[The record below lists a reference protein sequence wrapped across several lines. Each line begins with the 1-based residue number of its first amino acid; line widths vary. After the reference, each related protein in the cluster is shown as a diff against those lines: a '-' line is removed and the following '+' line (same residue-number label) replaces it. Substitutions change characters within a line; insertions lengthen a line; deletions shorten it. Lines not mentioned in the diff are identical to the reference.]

1 MDGFLARSQA
11 ARRQLLERASDELGL
26 SAGAVEKD
34 FWVCRV
40 LRATFALPVG
50 PHLAFKG
57 GTALSKCYHLI
68 ERFSEDIDLVIE
80 RDFLGFGGEGAPERA
95 GSGRERERRVEKL
108 AGASRRYVGET
119 LLPDLERE
127 LLLLSGSGHIV
138 RPRLDPDAE
147 DGQAILVEYESV
159 VSGSDYVRPVVKLEL
174 GARSEVEPNEERV
187 VEPYLVGV
195 TDHGLQDFRTPVRV
209 VAAERTFWDKV
220 ALLHEESHR
229 EGGPRTRLARHYYD
243 VWRMD
248 QGGVADRAL
257 ATDGLFERVVEHRKT
272 YFRLRREAQ
281 DSLRRGS
288 VRLVPTASSM
298 AAWRSDFEAMRDS
311 MFFGEAP
318 TFERIISDL
327 RELEQ
332 RINAAGASAA
342 DA

>member
-57 GTALSKCYHLI
+57 GTSLSKCYHLI

-80 RDFLGFGGEGAPERA
+80 RDFVGFGGEGAPERA

-119 LLPDLERE
+119 LLPDLVGE
-127 LLLLSGSGHIV
+127 L
-138 RPRLDPDAE
+138 
-147 DGQAILVEYESV
+147 
-159 VSGSDYVRPVVKLEL
+159 
-174 GARSEVEPNEERV
+174 
-187 VEPYLVGV
+187 
-195 TDHGLQDFRTPVRV
+195 
-209 VAAERTFWDKV
+209 
-220 ALLHEESHR
+220 LLHEESHR